1 MLSVLGCAQKRK
13 LHLLWLLSPSPLY
26 WAKDI
31 FQAHMFRFFPIGF
44 WFYPESHTRE
54 RGVSQIPDYAQEC
67 INSSKH
73 LLPGLLIRPCLSF
86 QVRTVPVWSNA
97 STVKA
102 AQGGT
107 PPHHWIL
114 IDRQVLAKP
123 GSSCAR
129 AALLTTEALEPLFHL
144 ISTRAMIQK
153 LSSFMRSP
161 GNDSLNACISDS
173 WRGLL
178 PYIGCDKLKH
188 LPLFLFPCCSYICIY
203 DQFADSVTEWSINP
217 DSFQKSTHM

>member
-13 LHLLWLLSPSPLY
+13 LHLLWLLSQSPLY

-44 WFYPESHTRE
+44 WFYPESHMRE
-54 RGVSQIPDYAQEC
+54 RGMSQIPNYAQEC

-73 LLPGLLIRPCLSF
+73 LLPGLLIRPCLSSQF
-86 QVRTVPVWSNA
+86 RTVPVWSNA

-114 IDRQVLAKP
+114 IDRQALAKP

-129 AALLTTEALEPLFHL
+129 AALAYHWGSGTPVPSHFNRSHDPKAKQFHEVCRKWFSQCL
-144 ISTRAMIQK
+144 YFWLLKRLA
-153 LSSFMRSP
+153 
-161 GNDSLNACISDS
+161 SLY
-173 WRGLL
+173 WL
-178 PYIGCDKLKH
+178 
-188 LPLFLFPCCSYICIY
+188 
-203 DQFADSVTEWSINP
+203 W
-217 DSFQKSTHM
+217 